1 MFQEGINNNLE
12 NFISSLENLIS
23 SRVPGNLSKINGDV
37 IVSTEISKTNVVIT
51 DTSKVKNEKN
61 IITKY
66 YDEKGNVVSQ
76 EEATKISQ
84 LLPVNVTNTYNI
96 KVTDKDM
103 LVVMTAIENKDNKN
117 FFTGNNLYKII
128 SAAIRISCKD
138 YITVYDN
145 MNEKNVD
152 YVNETQEVIF
162 NATINQNENI
172 ACLNFIDDALNRLK
186 EYAIKYNNL
195 DIKLKILELL
205 L

>member
-117 FFTGNNLYKII
+117 FFTGNNLYKLVII
-128 SAAIRISCKD
+128 
-138 YITVYDN
+138 YI
-145 MNEKNVD
+145 K
-152 YVNETQEVIF
+152 
-162 NATINQNENI
+162 
-172 ACLNFIDDALNRLK
+172 
-186 EYAIKYNNL
+186 
-195 DIKLKILELL
+195 
-205 L
+205 